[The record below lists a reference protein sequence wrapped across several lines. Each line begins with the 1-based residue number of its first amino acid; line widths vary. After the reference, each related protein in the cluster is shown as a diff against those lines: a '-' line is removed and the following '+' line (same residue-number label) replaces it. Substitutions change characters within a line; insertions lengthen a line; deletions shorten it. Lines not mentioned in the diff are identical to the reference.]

1 MKKLRLTTLLVFLYF
16 TCSLYGQSVVNSL
29 HNLSVS
35 GPGTVKASSESEV
48 CIFCHTTHSTNP
60 MGPLWNREDPGSHY
74 ILYDNT
80 ISNTFQSA
88 PGQPDGASL
97 LCLSCHDGTIALGNV
112 LSRSSSIDFSG
123 GYTTLTGVN
132 SLTTDLSDDHP
143 VSFIFNA
150 TIATSDGQLS
160 YPPSHP
166 AKLDNNGKVQCT
178 SCHDPHNSMNQSF
191 LLATTQFSELC
202 FSCHNREYW
211 TTSSHQSSTATWNSA
226 GLNPWAHLENP
237 YTTVA
242 ENACENCHDLHSASG
257 KTRLMKSGLE
267 ENNCLDCHNGNV
279 AATNIEL
286 ELNKAYRHNVYAY
299 NQIHTPLEN
308 ASPNEMHVECVDCH
322 NPHAV
327 NNTTAN
333 APLANGWLDG
343 VRGIDQGGNAVS
355 IIQFE
360 YELCYRCH
368 SDNPAVTNT
377 TARQIVQFNV
387 RLEFDVNNPSY
398 HPVAGQGKNLN
409 VPSLILPL
417 NTSSIVYC
425 TDCHASNG
433 TNVPAGP
440 HGSIYP
446 SILKY
451 RYETTDY
458 TVESYS
464 NYELCYSC
472 HDRTSILGNISFP
485 YHNRH
490 ITDLQTPC
498 NVCHDPH
505 GISISQGN
513 TTNNSFLINFD
524 ITIVSASGMN
534 EIQFVDDGV
543 NKYCLLRCHGRGH
556 GPGMSY

>member
-1 MKKLRLTTLLVFLYF
+1 MKKLGLITLLVFLIF
-16 TCSLYGQSVVNSL
+16 TCSLNGQSVVNSL

-35 GPGTVKASSESEV
+35 GSGTVKASSESEI

-60 MGPLWNREDPGSHY
+60 MGPLWNREDPGSNY
-74 ILYDNT
+74 ILYSNS
-80 ISNTFQSA
+80 ISNTFQSS

-112 LSRSSSIDFSG
+112 ISRSSSIDFSG
-123 GYTTLTGVN
+123 GYTTMTGVN

-150 TIATSDGQLS
+150 AIATSDGQLS

-166 AKLDNNGKVQCT
+166 AKLDNNGKIQCT
-178 SCHDPHNSMNQSF
+178 SCHDPHNSMNQNF

-202 FSCHNREYW
+202 FSCHDREYW
-211 TTSSHQSSTATWNSA
+211 TASSHQSSTATWNSA
-226 GLNPWAHLENP
+226 GINPWAHLENP
-237 YTTVA
+237 YLSVA
-242 ENACENCHDLHSASG
+242 ENACENCHDSHSANG
-257 KTRLMKSGLE
+257 KTRLMKSVLE

-279 AATNIEL
+279 ASTNIEL

-299 NQIHTPLEN
+299 NQIHSPLEN
-308 ASPNEMHVECVDCH
+308 ADPNEVHVECEDCH

-333 APLANGWLDG
+333 APFANGQLDG

-355 IIQFE
+355 NIQFE

-368 SDNPAVTNT
+368 AGNPVVTNT

-417 NTSSIVYC
+417 STSSIIYC

-451 RYETTDY
+451 RYETADNTI
-458 TVESYS
+458 ESYS

-472 HDRTSILGNISFP
+472 HNRTSILNDISFSF
-485 YHNRH
+485 HDKH
-490 ITDLQTPC
+490 IRDLRTPC
-498 NVCHDPH
+498 NACHDPH

-513 TTNNSFLINFD
+513 STNNSYLINFD
-524 ITIVSASGMN
+524 INIVSASGMN
-534 EIQFVDDGV
+534 EIQFVDNGTS
-543 NKYCLLRCHGRGH
+543 KYCLLRCHGRGH